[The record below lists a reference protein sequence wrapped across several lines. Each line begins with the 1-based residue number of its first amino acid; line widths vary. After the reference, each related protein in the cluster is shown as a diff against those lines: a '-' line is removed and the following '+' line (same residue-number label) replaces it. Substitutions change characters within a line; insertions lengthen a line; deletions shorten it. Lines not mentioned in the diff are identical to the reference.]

1 MLRVKLLLISVLL
14 LITSA
19 IDARAKILH
28 SERSVY
34 RNIVVSQDR
43 GERCMLFGRLS
54 RNPTRQICFNIHKH
68 DQLVFSYS
76 KLVLAGFTQVKQPP
90 SRILVLGLGGGTIP
104 MILESLY
111 PEATIDSVE
120 IDPAVVQVAKDWFNY
135 VESDKQKVHTVDGRV
150 YVKRQGLRNVKYDVI
165 ILDAFNGDYIPEHMM
180 TEEYFREL
188 KKIMTPDALLMA
200 NTFSSNRLYDHESVT
215 YKKVFGEFYHA
226 HSDRSGNRIIYAN
239 LETANQFEDNEEVKR
254 LKESLSSIGVNFR
267 TFNRL
272 LNKKVDWDESV
283 KPLTD
288 QFSPANLLNQSE

>member
-1 MLRVKLLLISVLL
+1 MLRVKLLLTLVAVVFTI
-14 LITSA
+14 A

-43 GERCMLFGRLS
+43 GERCMLFGRFS
-54 RNPTRQICFNIHKH
+54 RNPTRQSCFNIRKP
-68 DQLVFSYS
+68 DQLVFSYT

-104 MILESLY
+104 MILEDLY
-111 PEATIDSVE
+111 PEAYIDSVE

-135 VESDKQKVHTVDGRV
+135 VESEKQKVHTVDGRMF
-150 YVKRQGLRNVKYDVI
+150 VKRQGLRDVKYDVI

-188 KKIMTPDALLMA
+188 QMIMAPDALLMA
-200 NTFSSNRLYDHESVT
+200 NTFSSNRLYNHESVT
-215 YKKVFGEFYHA
+215 YKNVFGEFYHA

-239 LETANQFEDNEEVKR
+239 LPKANAYEDLAEIQR
-254 LKESLSSIGVNFR
+254 LKETLRNMGVNFG

-272 LNKKVDWDESV
+272 LNKKVDWDESA